1 MMLSTRST
9 ASLRSWRRLV
19 VIPAVVSLAALGLAA
34 CSSSTAKPAPATT
47 SSSGA
52 SSSADSVAKLYAAA
66 KTDGTLTW
74 YTALDPTTAQN
85 TVNAFN
91 ANYPGVTANF
101 QRFTSGDLATR
112 YSSEESAGS
121 SPADVITVAAP
132 PFLEAAEKQG
142 WINTKPTLP
151 DLASFPKAFYSAGE
165 ATVSVL
171 PLGIGYNTNLVP
183 KADVPKTWKDVLSS
197 KFTGKILYG
206 DPRSVPTYMSLAY
219 LLKQK
224 VSSSFLTDLAAQKF
238 TVVASVVP
246 GTQTLAAG
254 GASLLFPETQQLAE
268 TLPGAPISI
277 VIPSPT
283 TGLVFKTVVTSHATH
298 SSAAQLFEDFL
309 LTPAG
314 QAVVNANYGSSPLG
328 NVGGNSIALPKGYVA
343 PQDDAAAADQTTLLA
358 ELGIQ

>member
-1 MMLSTRST
+1 M
-9 ASLRSWRRLV
+9 
-19 VIPAVVSLAALGLAA
+19 AALGLAA
-34 CSSSTAKPAPATT
+34 CSSSTATPASTASS
-47 SSSGA
+47 SSSG
-52 SSSADSVAKLYAAA
+52 SSAAVTKLYDAA
-66 KTDGTLTW
+66 KKDGSVVW

-91 ANYPGVTANF
+91 AKFPGVTASF

-121 SPADVITVAAP
+121 SPADLITVAAP
-132 PFLEAAEKQG
+132 PFLEAAVKKG
-142 WINTKPTLP
+142 WIDTNPTLP
-151 DLASFPKAFYSAGE
+151 SLSTFPKDFYSAGE

-224 VSSSFLTDLAAQKF
+224 VSPSFLTDLAAQKF
-238 TVVASVVP
+238 TIVASVVP

-254 GASLLFPETQQLAE
+254 GASLLFPETQQLAK
-268 TLPGAPISI
+268 TLPGAPISV

-283 TGLVFKTVVTSHATH
+283 TGLVFKTVVTAKATH
-298 SSAAQLFEDFL
+298 SSAAQLFEDYM
-309 LTPAG
+309 LTPEG

-328 NVGGNSIALPKGYVA
+328 NVGGNSIELPKGYVA
-343 PQDDAAAADQTTLLA
+343 PSDDAAAADQASLLS